1 MRKIFTLLVMWLSV
15 GLSVGLLTGCTP
27 EYNWRETM
35 VAEDRAVIMFPSRT
49 QTEQRPIDV
58 EGIQTTFSLTTAAVD
73 QAVFSLGF
81 IPLPETLGQE
91 KSTALVKTVVSAL
104 AARAGKQAPEN
115 ALTGEIFTLE
125 TVVANKPSL
134 MMARVVIHRG
144 MLIQVV
150 VSGPKQSLSNENALE
165 FVRSLRLK

>member
-1 MRKIFTLLVMWLSV
+1 MRKFISLLLLWFSV
-15 GLSVGLLTGCTP
+15 AVLGGCTP
-27 EYNWRETM
+27 EYNWREFT
-35 VAEDRAVIMFPSRT
+35 VAEDRGVIMFPSRI
-49 QTEQRPIDV
+49 QTEQRQIDV
-58 EGIQTTFSLTTAAVD
+58 EGISTTFSLTSSAVGPS
-73 QAVFSLGF
+73 VFSVGF

-91 KSTALVKTVVSAL
+91 KSQALVKTVVSAL
-104 AARAGKQAPEN
+104 AVRAGKQAPES
-115 ALTGEIFTLE
+115 ALKGEVFTLE

-134 MMARVVIHRG
+134 MMARVVVHRG